1 MINNFPDDGEQRTAT
16 LNVMKAY
23 HLAWK
28 RQDIIEIMAL
38 FHPDIVYHDF
48 FINRTMNLQQI
59 PSYIQAC
66 LPKRRGEMLSHTDR
80 IRVDGHTAYIQYK
93 LVMRGASYRSS
104 EAITIKE
111 GLIYQIH
118 EYGVLLPDDENSKG
132 NSCLPDRSAI
142 SRLGLSAR
150 ELANLSQDLQQHF
163 DQDRP
168 FLNAELNL
176 QQVAD
181 VTGYTRNQI
190 SYFLNKVAG
199 QTFYQYV
206 HQARIEY
213 LLTKIKEL
221 IKINE
226 SPNLPNMDK
235 LAFDAGFNSL
245 SAFYKHFRRIT
256 GLAPKAYLKKHM
268 LQTA

>member
-1 MINNFPDDGEQRTAT
+1 MPEEFNDDQTQSAAT
-16 LNVMKAY
+16 LKVMKQY
-23 HLAWK
+23 HMAW
-28 RQDIIEIMAL
+28 RRRDIIEIMDL
-38 FHPDIVYHDF
+38 FHPDVQYHDF
-48 FINRTMNLQQI
+48 FINRTMGLKEI

-66 LPKRRGEMLSHTDR
+66 LPKRPGEMLTHTDR

-104 EAITIKE
+104 EAITFKD
-111 GLIYQIH
+111 GLIYRIH
-118 EYGVLLPDDENSKG
+118 EYGVLLRDEDKQGDES
-132 NSCLPDRSAI
+132 SVDRSAI

-163 DQDRP
+163 EQDQP

-181 VTGYTRNQI
+181 ETGYSRNQI

-206 HQARIEY
+206 HDARIEY
-213 LLTKIKEL
+213 LLTQIK
-221 IKINE
+221 KTKH
-226 SPNLPNMDK
+226 LPNIDE
-235 LAFDAGFNSL
+235 LAFAAGFNSL
-245 SAFYKHFRRIT
+245 SAFYKHFKRIT
-256 GLAPKAYLKKHM
+256 NMSPKAYLKT
-268 LQTA
+268 LTLDLTTPA